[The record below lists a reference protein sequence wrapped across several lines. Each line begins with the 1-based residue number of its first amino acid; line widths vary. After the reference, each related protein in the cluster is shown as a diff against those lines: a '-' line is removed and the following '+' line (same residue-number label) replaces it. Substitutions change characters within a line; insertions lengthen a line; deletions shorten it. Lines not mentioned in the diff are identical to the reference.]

1 MKRIYSLALTGRR
14 LSEPE
19 RKEIMEKN
27 RAILSLPA
35 AEFVRR
41 VHELQFIAVTESK

>member
-1 MKRIYSLALTGRR
+1 MKHYSLALTGRE

-27 RAILSLPA
+27 RMLWNLPA
-35 AEFVRR
+35 DEFIRR
-41 VHELQFIAVTESK
+41 KGELRFIAVTEK